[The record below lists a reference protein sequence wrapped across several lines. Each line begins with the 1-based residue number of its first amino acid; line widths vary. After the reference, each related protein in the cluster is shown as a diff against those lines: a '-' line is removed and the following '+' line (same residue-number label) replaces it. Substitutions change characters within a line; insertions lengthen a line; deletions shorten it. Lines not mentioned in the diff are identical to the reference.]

1 MSFTFR
7 YKNNFI
13 KKYCTYFKD
22 SWLEDPQFKPGLAEN
37 TNDCNS
43 VKCER
48 CHTLKILQIWV
59 GEPCWVTWKVG
70 NKETSTS
77 LECLFK
83 VAPAKSNATETA
95 EKKQLILTVNNADL
109 AKAKIY
115 WVFHVVSN
123 SLSANCNS
131 EMNQLF

>member
-13 KKYCTYFKD
+13 KKYCTHFKD

-37 TNDCNS
+37 TNDYNS

-59 GEPCWVTWKVG
+59 GEPC
-70 NKETSTS
+70 
-77 LECLFK
+77 
-83 VAPAKSNATETA
+83 
-95 EKKQLILTVNNADL
+95 
-109 AKAKIY
+109 
-115 WVFHVVSN
+115 
-123 SLSANCNS
+123 
-131 EMNQLF
+131 

>member
-1 MSFTFR
+1 MS
-7 YKNNFI
+7 YIKN
-13 KKYCTYFKD
+13 
-22 SWLEDPQFKPGLAEN
+22 LANMGRRAMLSHMEGG
-37 TNDCNS
+37 
-43 VKCER
+43 K
-48 CHTLKILQIWV
+48 Q
-59 GEPCWVTWKVG
+59 
-70 NKETSTS
+70 KETSTS